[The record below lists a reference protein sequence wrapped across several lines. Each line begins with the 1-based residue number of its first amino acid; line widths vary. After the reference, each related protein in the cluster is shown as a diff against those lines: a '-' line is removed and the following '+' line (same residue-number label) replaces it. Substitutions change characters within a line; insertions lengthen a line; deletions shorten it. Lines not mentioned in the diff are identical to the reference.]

1 MTIPPTRS
9 IADADRPPA
18 VIVGVQLRGVSDAA
32 FASSLDELQR
42 LGETLGLHII
52 GRVTQ
57 KRARL
62 GGPVVVGEG
71 KLKELA
77 RLTGGRGFVPG
88 YTPPGAATTADAGGD
103 AEEREADDGDGDGD
117 DRHDPHDRHVEG
129 SGALRSDARSDAR
142 SDGGSDGVTA
152 GRSPTNESEDENE
165 DETGTADTKLRA
177 VTVLVDHDLTPTQ
190 MRNLEKATGVEVL
203 DRSMVILSI
212 FQRHARTRE
221 AKIQI
226 EIARLAYLAPRL
238 REAHAGS
245 ERQRGGVGGKGA
257 GESALELGRRATRDR
272 MAELRRALVGVQR
285 EADTQ
290 RSRRLGSQAHTV
302 ALVGYT
308 NAGKSR
314 LMRALTRD
322 TIYVADQLFATLD
335 TTVRV
340 LVPETRPRILVSDTV
355 GFIKDLPHDLVA
367 SFRSTLEEAKDA
379 DLLLHVVDAADP
391 AFRDQIE
398 VTRRVLAD
406 LCEPDQPRLLV
417 LNKCDLLSE
426 AEQAALAL
434 ELPEALRMS
443 AQRPPDVAAL
453 HARIQAFFE
462 RGMQEEEFVIPYDRQ
477 AQVALLHDRCRVL
490 EERYEEDGAHVR
502 VRAPSTLLEG
512 LRRDLQADPPGQ
524 PTPRP

>member
-1 MTIPPTRS
+1 MSTVPSRTV
-9 IADADRPPA
+9 ADSDRPPA

-42 LGETLGLHII
+42 LGETLGLCII

-62 GGPVVVGEG
+62 SGPVVIGEG
-71 KLKELA
+71 KLEELA
-77 RLTGGRGFVPG
+77 SLTGGRGFVPG
-88 YTPPGAATTADAGGD
+88 YMPPGTARAT
-103 AEEREADDGDGDGD
+103 DGDGDEE
-117 DRHDPHDRHVEG
+117 DRHGEG
-129 SGALRSDARSDAR
+129 NDTSGSDAGSDAA
-142 SDGGSDGVTA
+142 SDRGTTA
-152 GRSPTNESEDENE
+152 HALEDEGE
-165 DETGTADTKLRA
+165 DETGTADTKRRA
-177 VTVLVDHDLTPTQ
+177 VSVLVDHDLTPTQ

-212 FQRHARTRE
+212 FQRHARSRE

-226 EIARLAYLAPRL
+226 EIARLAYMAPRL
-238 REAHAGS
+238 REANAGS

-272 MAELRRALVGVQR
+272 IAELRRALVVVQR

-290 RSRRLGSQAHTV
+290 RSRRLGSQTHTV

-308 NAGKSR
+308 NAGKSQ

-379 DLLLHVVDAADP
+379 ELLLHVVDAADP

-398 VTRRVLAD
+398 VTRRVLSD
-406 LCEPDQPRLLV
+406 ICDPDQPRLLV
-417 LNKCDLLSE
+417 LNKCDLLNE
-426 AEQAALAL
+426 AERAALAV
-434 ELPEALRMS
+434 ELPEALLMS
-443 AQRPPDVAAL
+443 ARSPTDVAIL
-453 HARIQAFFE
+453 HDRIEAFFE

-477 AQVALLHDRCRVL
+477 AHVALLHDRCRVL

-502 VRAPSTLLEG
+502 VRAPSALLEG
-512 LRRDLQADPPGQ
+512 LRRDLQEERSGRVA
-524 PTPRP
+524 PRS